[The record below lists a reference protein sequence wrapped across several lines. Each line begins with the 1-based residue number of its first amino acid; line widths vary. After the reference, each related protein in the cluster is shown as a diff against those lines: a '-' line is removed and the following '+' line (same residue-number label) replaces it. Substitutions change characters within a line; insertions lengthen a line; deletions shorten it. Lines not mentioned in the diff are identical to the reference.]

1 MKEEIQID
9 IKSYLDIAVRRKWF
23 IIIPFLFVALASVG
37 LAYLLP
43 PIYKSTTIILVEP
56 QKVPT
61 DYVKPT
67 VTSKIEERLTTI
79 SQQIMSRTRLEN
91 IINELSLYPEVK
103 GKVPMEEIVE
113 AMRKDITLEVKGTSA
128 FTLEYLG
135 REPRQTMIVTSRLAS
150 LFIEENLRTREQQAV
165 STSEFLDNE
174 LKSLKAQLE
183 TQEKAVQDYKLRF
196 MGELPE
202 QRDTNL
208 RTMERLNQQVQNI
221 DANLRNAQDRQVLV
235 EGQLAER
242 KAMVFNSPASIA
254 PAGVSGIPAPMNSP
268 LARLLALK
276 ASLQSL
282 TSAGY
287 TEKYPDVIRLK
298 NEIQEVEAQAGIE
311 KKVVESPAQE
321 PGEVKVAKVEKR
333 TEELLDPGFQN
344 LRAQLEGLKMEI
356 KNLRSEKVALAH
368 QIRVFQARVENTPKR
383 EQELTI
389 LSRDYNNTSES
400 YRTLLDKRLNAQ
412 IAENMEKRQKGEQF
426 KILDPANLSEKP
438 FKPNRPKIILMGILL
453 GLALG
458 AGAAYL
464 METQDSSFKG
474 EKEMKFYLKFPVLAV
489 IPHLEEGNQ
498 KKGRELIEKL
508 RYLTPFRR
516 RAGGV

>member
-1 MKEEIQID
+1 MKEAIQID
-9 IKSYLDIAVRRKWF
+9 IKTYLDIAVRRKWF
-23 IIIPFLFVALASVG
+23 IIIPFLFVTLASVG

-43 PIYKSTTIILVEP
+43 PIYKSTTTILVEP

-61 DYVKPT
+61 EYVRST
-67 VTSKIEERLTTI
+67 VTSGIEERLTTI
-79 SQQIMSRTRLEN
+79 SQQILSRTRLEN
-91 IINELSLYPEVK
+91 IINELSLYPKVK
-103 GKVPMEEIVE
+103 GKVPMEQIVE
-113 AMRKDITLEVKGTSA
+113 GMRRDITLQVRGTSA

-135 REPRQTMIVTSRLAS
+135 REPRQAMLVASRLAS

-183 TQEKAVQDYKLRF
+183 TQEKAVHDFKLRY

-202 QRDTNL
+202 QRDANL
-208 RTMERLNQQVQNI
+208 RTLDRLNQQAQNI

-242 KAMVFNSPASIA
+242 RAIMLNSPASIVL
-254 PAGVSGIPAPMNSP
+254 AGVSGIPAPVNSP
-268 LARLLALK
+268 LARLQALK
-276 ASLQSL
+276 AALLNL

-333 TEELLDPGFQN
+333 TEELLDPGLQN
-344 LRAQLEGLKMEI
+344 LRTQLEGLKIEV
-356 KNLRSEKVALAH
+356 KNLRSERVALAN
-368 QIRVFQARVENTPKR
+368 QIKALQGRVENTPKR
-383 EQELTI
+383 EQEMTI
-389 LSRDYNNTSES
+389 LSRDYNNTLNN

-438 FKPNRPKIILMGILL
+438 FKPNRPRIILMGILL
-453 GLALG
+453 GLAMG

-464 METQDSSFKG
+464 MENQDSSFKG

-498 KKGRELIEKL
+498 KKGREIIEKL

-516 RAGGV
+516 RAGGL